1 LIALGAT
8 LERTT
13 RDTCL
18 APDEAGLAADAVGL
32 ASDVTGALSTWFLVG
47 QVVENEPLRNIAIS
61 SSTIRVGRR
70 PDCDLHLPNMSV
82 SGAHAEI
89 TPMAG
94 ALDVRDLGSTN
105 GTFVNG
111 IRITDRATVRK
122 DDIVQFSSVA
132 FRVQQEVCPD
142 LRTNPSADS
151 DRALALIQFNKL
163 VSDQAVVPYFQPI
176 VRLDSEETVGYEVL
190 ARSRLYGLTH
200 PNEMFQAA
208 AQLDLAAELSR
219 IARSVGVH
227 VGSQLA
233 DSTVLYL
240 NTHPAEMNDPSLIGS
255 LAEARAIH
263 PTRPMVL
270 EIHEAAV
277 TDPKSMREL
286 RASLIALDIRL
297 AYDDFGAG
305 QARLNELVEVPP
317 DVLKFDMVL
326 VRGIDQAPTG
336 RQQMIGALVDMVIE
350 LGIQPLAEGIET
362 AAEAKTCGEL
372 GFELAQGYHFGR
384 PTAINNIGD
393 DARMTQPRQL

>member
-1 LIALGAT
+1 MIAMGAT
-8 LERTT
+8 LEQLTS
-13 RDTCL
+13 DTCL
-18 APDEAGLAADAVGL
+18 ATDT
-32 ASDVTGALSTWFLVG
+32 TGALSTWFLVG
-47 QVVENEPLRNIAIS
+47 QVAENEPLRNIAIS
-61 SSTIRVGRR
+61 SSTICVGRR
-70 PDCDLHLPNMSV
+70 PDSDLHLPNMSV
-82 SGAHAEI
+82 SGTHAEI
-89 TPMAG
+89 TPMAS
-94 ALDVRDLGSTN
+94 ALEVRDLGSTN

-132 FRVQQEVCPD
+132 FRVHQQVCPD

-163 VSDQAVVPYFQPI
+163 VSDHAVVPYFQPI

-200 PNEMFQAA
+200 PDEMFQAA

-219 IARSVGVH
+219 IARSVGVR
-227 VGSQLA
+227 VGSQL
-233 DSTVLYL
+233 SELTVLYL
-240 NTHPAEMNDPSLIGS
+240 NTHPTEMNDPSLIGS
-255 LAEARAIH
+255 LAETRAMH
-263 PTRPMVL
+263 PTRPIVL

-317 DVLKFDMVL
+317 DVLKFDMIL

-362 AAEAKTCGEL
+362 EAEAKTCREL

-384 PTAINNIGD
+384 PTPINNVAD
-393 DARMTQPRQL
+393 DPRMTQPRQH